1 MKQSKKSFL
10 PKFQML
16 TINEFL
22 VNEFIGTLCIA
33 HCQGSDKT
41 SISNIKWQKNEPITI
56 MIGPEG
62 DFSDKE
68 IKLIEENKLITP
80 ISLGNSVLKSETAC
94 IVASSLIKE
103 LSNHA

>member
-1 MKQSKKSFL
+1 MYKRQIACCISEAASKISEVL
-10 PKFQML
+10 
-16 TINEFL
+16 
-22 VNEFIGTLCIA
+22 
-33 HCQGSDKT
+33 SDENLIVKGVL
-41 SISNIKWQKNEPITI
+41 
-56 MIGPEG
+56 IGPEG

-68 IKLIEENKLITP
+68 IKLIEENNMIIP

>member
-1 MKQSKKSFL
+1 MKGLKE
-10 PKFQML
+10 KFHDL
-16 TINEFL
+16 FEIKNGDL
-22 VNEFIGTLCIA
+22 L
-33 HCQGSDKT
+33 SDENFFVKGVL
-41 SISNIKWQKNEPITI
+41 
-56 MIGPEG
+56 IGPEG

-68 IKLIEENKLITP
+68 IKLIEENNMIIP